1 MKPYRGYVGVARVDT
16 DAGVIRSKVVNAR
29 DTITFQGRTVPEAE
43 QAFHDSVDDY
53 LAFCAEQGIE
63 PERPFSGKFPVRTTP
78 GLHRALSV
86 AAGRRNLSI
95 NKLRGT
101 NLDRGAAKAGTG
113 DAPLTPTGPEPA
125 SSKKKK
131 APVPRGRGHRQV
143 KKGLATARKTGA
155 KTPR

>member
-95 NKLRGT
+95 NKFVERILIEALRKPARGT
-101 NLDRGAAKAGTG
+101 R
-113 DAPLTPTGPEPA
+113 PSPRPA
-125 SSKKKK
+125 RSRRLRRRRKPPSHG
-131 APVPRGRGHRQV
+131 VG
-143 KKGLATARKTGA
+143 ATAR
-155 KTPR
+155 

>member
-1 MKPYRGYVGVARVDT
+1 MKPYKGYVGVARLDT
-16 DAGVIRSKVVNAR
+16 GAGVIRGKVVNAR
-29 DTITFQGRTVPEAE
+29 DMITFQGRTVPEAE

-63 PERPFSGKFPVRTTP
+63 PERPFSGKFPVRTSP
-78 GLHRALSV
+78 SVHRALSV

-95 NKLRGT
+95 NKLVERI
-101 NLDRGAAKAGTG
+101 LVEALRKPARG
-113 DAPLTPTGPEPA
+113 DAPSPTTGPEPT
-125 SSKKKK
+125 SSRK

-143 KKGLATARKTGA
+143 KKGLARATKTGA